1 MAGPIDDVV
10 REILVRQLDAWGP
23 AALHRSKRATFAQA
37 YGGPLDGLPEAALRV
52 FDEFTDL
59 LRGRRLTAPVV
70 APDPDRPALDA
81 VYRELDSPSGLDI
94 HAVDGGVDTLA
105 AVLRAASA
113 AGAPL
118 FAYLDATT
126 GPAPATA
133 TVAAVARGKPG
144 ELLLVLPAG
153 TRDHRALLGEAGF
166 PLVADV
172 ELVARDGSAR
182 LVAFATGA
190 GKSLDTFKDAMW
202 AVDEYAGVRYRD
214 PHDPEE
220 HLLDISERPHPG
232 PLRRELLA
240 HLGEVGRA
248 TVTELRR
255 FAVTDT
261 VYRAADANRVLTALL
276 TAGQVTRDPPAG
288 RLGGDVVIAAAGW
301 RAPGRT
307 PG

>member
-1 MAGPIDDVV
+1 MSGPVDDVV

-37 YGGPLDGLPEAALRV
+37 YGGPPEGLAEAALRV

-70 APDPDRPALDA
+70 SPAPDRAALDA
-81 VYRELDSPSGLDI
+81 VYQELDRPSGLDI
-94 HAVDGGVDTLA
+94 HAVEGGVDTLP

-118 FAYLDATT
+118 FAFLDAAT
-126 GPAPATA
+126 GPAPSAATF
-133 TVAAVARGKPG
+133 AAVAKGKPG
-144 ELLLVLPAG
+144 ELLLVLAAG
-153 TRDHRALLGEAGF
+153 AADHRAMLGEAGF

-172 ELVARDGSAR
+172 ELVARDGTAC
-182 LVAFATGA
+182 LVAFATAA

-214 PHDPEE
+214 PHDPEG

-232 PLRRELLA
+232 PLRREILA
-240 HLGEVGRA
+240 HLAEAGPA
-248 TVTELRR
+248 TVTDLRR
-255 FAVTDT
+255 FTVTDT
-261 VYRAADANRVLTALL
+261 VYRAADANRVLTTLL
-276 TAGQVTRDPPAG
+276 GAGQVTRDPPAG
-288 RLGGDVVIAAAGW
+288 RLGGDVVIAAA
-301 RAPGRT
+301 
-307 PG
+307 

>member
-1 MAGPIDDVV
+1 MGGPIDDVV

-37 YGGPLDGLPEAALRV
+37 YGGAPDGLPEAALRV

-70 APDPDRPALDA
+70 APSPDRAALDA
-81 VYRELDSPSGLDI
+81 VYQELDRPSGLDI
-94 HAVDGGVDTLA
+94 HAVEGGVDTLP
-105 AVLRAASA
+105 AVLTAASA

-118 FAYLDATT
+118 LAFLDTAG
-126 GPAPATA
+126 GPQPAAGTL
-133 TVAAVARGKPG
+133 AAVARGKPG
-144 ELLLVLPAG
+144 ELLLVLAAG
-153 TRDHRALLGEAGF
+153 ARDHRAALAAAGF

-172 ELVARDGSAR
+172 ELVARDGTAR

-190 GKSLDTFKDAMW
+190 GKSLDAFKDAMW

-214 PHDPEE
+214 PQDPEG

-240 HLGEVGRA
+240 HLAEVGRA
-248 TVTELRR
+248 TVTDLRR
-255 FAVTDT
+255 FTVTDT
-261 VYRAADANRVLTALL
+261 VYRAADANRVLTSLL
-276 TAGQVTRDPPAG
+276 TAGQLTRDPPTG
-288 RLGGDVVIAAAGW
+288 RLGGDVVIS
-301 RAPGRT
+301 T
-307 PG
+307 

>member
-23 AALHRSKRATFAQA
+23 AALHRAKRATFAQA
-37 YGGPLDGLPEAALRV
+37 YGGPPDGLPEAALRV

-70 APDPDRPALDA
+70 APSPDRAALDA
-81 VYRELDSPSGLDI
+81 VYQELDRPSGLDI
-94 HAVDGGVDTLA
+94 HAVEGGVDTLP
-105 AVLRAASA
+105 AVLTAASA

-118 FAYLDATT
+118 FAFLDAST
-126 GPAPATA
+126 GPAPSAATL
-133 TVAAVARGKPG
+133 AAVAKGKPG
-144 ELLLVLPAG
+144 ELLIVLAAG
-153 TRDHRALLGEAGF
+153 AADHRAMLGSAGF

-172 ELVARDGSAR
+172 ELVARDGTAR
-182 LVAFATGA
+182 LVAFATAA

-214 PHDPEE
+214 PQDPEG

-240 HLGEVGRA
+240 HLAEVGRA
-248 TVTELRR
+248 TVTDLRR
-255 FAVTDT
+255 FTVTDT
-261 VYRAADANRVLTALL
+261 VYRAADANRVLTTLL
-276 TAGQVTRDPPAG
+276 GAGQVTRDPPTG
-288 RLGGDVVIAAAGW
+288 RLGGDVVINAA
-301 RAPGRT
+301 
-307 PG
+307 

>member
-1 MAGPIDDVV
+1 MGGPINDVV

-37 YGGPLDGLPEAALRV
+37 YAGPPDGLPEAALRV

-70 APDPDRPALDA
+70 APSPDRAALDA
-81 VYRELDSPSGLDI
+81 VYQELDRPSGLDI
-94 HAVDGGVDTLA
+94 HAVEGGVDTLP
-105 AVLRAASA
+105 AVLTAASA

-118 FAYLDATT
+118 LAFLDAAT
-126 GPAPATA
+126 GPPPAAA
-133 TVAAVARGKPG
+133 TLAAVAKGKPG
-144 ELLLVLPAG
+144 ELLRVLGEGAG
-153 TRDHRALLGEAGF
+153 DHRAMLSAAGF

-172 ELVARDGSAR
+172 ELVDRAGDAR
-182 LVAFATGA
+182 LVAFATGS

-214 PHDPEE
+214 PHDPER

-240 HLGEVGRA
+240 HLAEVGRA
-248 TVTELRR
+248 TVTDLRR
-255 FAVTDT
+255 FTVTDT
-261 VYRAADANRVLTALL
+261 VYRAGDANRVLTTLL
-276 TAGQVTRDPPAG
+276 SAGQVTRDPPAG
-288 RLGGDVVIAAAGW
+288 RLGGDVVISSAG
-301 RAPGRT
+301 
-307 PG
+307 

>member
-1 MAGPIDDVV
+1 MGGPIDDVV

-37 YGGPLDGLPEAALRV
+37 YGGPPDGLPEAALRV

-59 LRGRRLTAPVV
+59 LRGRRLTAPVI
-70 APDPDRPALDA
+70 APSPDRAALDA
-81 VYRELDSPSGLDI
+81 VYQELDRPSGLDI
-94 HAVDGGVDTLA
+94 HAVDGGVDTLP
-105 AVLRAASA
+105 AVLTAASA

-118 FAYLDATT
+118 LAFLDAAT
-126 GPAPATA
+126 GPPSAATL
-133 TVAAVARGKPG
+133 AAVARGKPG
-144 ELLLVLPAG
+144 ELLLVLAEG
-153 TRDHRALLGEAGF
+153 FREHRAMLSAAGF

-182 LVAFATGA
+182 LVVFATGS

-214 PHDPEE
+214 PHDPEG

-240 HLGEVGRA
+240 HLAEVGRA
-248 TVTELRR
+248 TVTELRQ
-255 FAVTDT
+255 FTVTDT
-261 VYRAADANRVLTALL
+261 VYRAGDANRVLTTLL
-276 TAGQVTRDPPAG
+276 NAGQVTRDPPAG
-288 RLGGDVVIAAAGW
+288 RLGGDVVISSG
-301 RAPGRT
+301 G
-307 PG
+307 